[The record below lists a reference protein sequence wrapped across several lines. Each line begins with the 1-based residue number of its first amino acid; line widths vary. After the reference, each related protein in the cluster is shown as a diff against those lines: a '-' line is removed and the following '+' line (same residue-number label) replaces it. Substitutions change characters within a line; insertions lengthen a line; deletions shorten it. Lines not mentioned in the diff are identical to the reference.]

1 MNDTGYP
8 NLEIK
13 GTSMPQE
20 QAIQGNVEKQETHDK
35 KGVLGYL
42 PVSFFGACMGL
53 SAMCVAWHAMSEL
66 GSLSLSYSAKSPEHD
81 VLDVVQASLA
91 PLAELFSLIFAV
103 FAVAAFVAL
112 GAAYSIKAMTS
123 FESCKQEFLSPITR
137 PFFGTIC
144 ISLLLLPF
152 ALQRLG
158 IPETM
163 SLIVWILGAV
173 LMLVFS
179 VHIVQFWVCHKF
191 ELAHITPAWIIPVVG
206 LLDLPLA
213 LPVFSQMQAIPDLG
227 FFITIFCMA
236 VGFSFTIVLSTLIF
250 ARIVFFSKL
259 PDKLM
264 PTLVVL
270 LAPFGAGVST
280 HAVFTSMQALMM
292 KLDSQAFAIDFM
304 LYILFL
310 LGLFLLL
317 ALLPQIVQI
326 RKCCPFRISWWAI
339 SFPLAAMCIA
349 SIKINMGILQFLNTG
364 LPISFRI
371 SMYALVTIFSI
382 LSLILLLFITLIF
395 VWLIVRT
402 LLGIFR
408 GELQNLA

>member
-1 MNDTGYP
+1 MGDRKCP

-20 QAIQGNVEKQETHDK
+20 QAIQENMEKQESHGK

-66 GSLSLSYSAKSPEHD
+66 SSLSLSYSAKSPEHD
-81 VLDVVQASLA
+81 VFCVIQASLA
-91 PLAELFSLIFAV
+91 PFAELLSLTFAV
-103 FAVAAFVAL
+103 FAVMAFMVL
-112 GAAYSIKAMTS
+112 GIAYSVKAMTS

-152 ALQRLG
+152 ALQKLG
-158 IPETM
+158 IPETF

-179 VHIVQFWVCHKF
+179 VHIVQFWICHKF

-213 LPVFSQMQAIPDLG
+213 LPLFSQIQALPDLG

-250 ARIVFFSKL
+250 ARIVFFAKL

-292 KLDSQAFAIDFM
+292 KIDAHIFAIDSMPHIF
-304 LYILFL
+304 FL
-310 LGLFLLL
+310 LGFFLLL

-349 SIKINMGILQFLNTG
+349 SIKINVNILQLSSTD
-364 LPISFRI
+364 LPIASSIHVLDTLF
-371 SMYALVTIFSI
+371 AL
-382 LSLILLLFITLIF
+382 LSLFLLLSVTLVF
-395 VWLIVRT
+395 AWLIVRT

>member
-1 MNDTGYP
+1 M
-8 NLEIK
+8 
-13 GTSMPQE
+13 
-20 QAIQGNVEKQETHDK
+20 V
-35 KGVLGYL
+35 
-42 PVSFFGACMGL
+42 
-53 SAMCVAWHAMSEL
+53 EL
-66 GSLSLSYSAKSPEHD
+66 GTVNLSYSAKSPEHD
-81 VLDVVQASLA
+81 ILCVVQVSLA
-91 PLAELFSLIFAV
+91 SFAELVSLIFAI
-103 FAVAAFVAL
+103 FAVVAFVAL
-112 GAAYSIKAMTS
+112 GVAYSIKAITS
-123 FESCKQEFLSPITR
+123 LESCKQEFLSPITR

-158 IPETM
+158 IPETI

-173 LMLVFS
+173 LMLFFS
-179 VHIVQFWVCHKF
+179 VHIVQFWICHKF
-191 ELAHITPAWIIPVVG
+191 ELAHITPAWIIPIVG

-213 LPVFSQMQAIPDLG
+213 LPVFSQIQALPDLG

-236 VGFSFTIVLSTLIF
+236 VGFSFTIVLCTLIF
-250 ARIVFFSKL
+250 ARIVFFAKL

-280 HAVFTSMQALMM
+280 HAVFVSMQALMM
-292 KLDSQAFAIDFM
+292 KLDSQVFAIDSM
-304 LYILFL
+304 PYILFL
-310 LGLFLLL
+310 VGLFLLL
-317 ALLPQIVQI
+317 AVLPQIVQV

-349 SIKINMGILQFLNTG
+349 SIKINTNIVNLLNAN
-364 LPISFRI
+364 LPISF
-371 SMYALVTIFSI
+371 STIHNLATLFSI
-382 LSLILLLFITLIF
+382 LSLILLLSVTLVF
-395 VWLIVRT
+395 VWLIMRT

>member
-1 MNDTGYP
+1 
-8 NLEIK
+8 
-13 GTSMPQE
+13 MPQE
-20 QAIQGNVEKQETHDK
+20 QAIQGNVEKQESNDK

-81 VLDVVQASLA
+81 ILCVIQASLV
-91 PLAELFSLIFAV
+91 PFAELLSLTFAV
-103 FAVAAFVAL
+103 FAVMAFMVL
-112 GAAYSIKAMTS
+112 GIAYSVKAMTS

-152 ALQRLG
+152 ALQKLG
-158 IPETM
+158 IPETI

-179 VHIVQFWVCHKF
+179 VHIVQFWICHKF

-213 LPVFSQMQAIPDLG
+213 LPLFSQIQALPDVG

-236 VGFSFTIVLSTLIF
+236 VGFSFTIVLCTLIF
-250 ARIVFFSKL
+250 ARIVFFAKL

-292 KLDSQAFAIDFM
+292 KVDAHIFTIDSM
-304 LYILFL
+304 PYILFL
-310 LGLFLLL
+310 LGFFLLL

-326 RKCCPFRISWWAI
+326 RKCCPFRITWWAI

-349 SIKINMGILQFLNTG
+349 SIKINVNILQLSSTD
-364 LPISFRI
+364 LPIASSIHVLDTLF
-371 SMYALVTIFSI
+371 AL
-382 LSLILLLFITLIF
+382 LSLFLLLSVTLVF
-395 VWLIVRT
+395 TWLVVRT

>member
-1 MNDTGYP
+1 
-8 NLEIK
+8 
-13 GTSMPQE
+13 MPQE
-20 QAIQGNVEKQETHDK
+20 QAIQGNIEKQESHDK

-53 SAMCVAWHAMSEL
+53 SAMCVAWHTMSEL
-66 GSLSLSYSAKSPEHD
+66 GSLSLSYSAKSPKHD
-81 VLDVVQASLA
+81 ILCVIQASLV
-91 PLAELFSLIFAV
+91 PFAELLSFAFAIFAV
-103 FAVAAFVAL
+103 VAFVAL
-112 GAAYSIKAMTS
+112 GIAYSVKAMTS

-158 IPETM
+158 IPETI

-179 VHIVQFWVCHKF
+179 VHIVQFWICHKF

-213 LPVFSQMQAIPDLG
+213 LPLFSQIQALPDLG

-250 ARIVFFSKL
+250 ARIVFFAKL

-292 KLDSQAFAIDFM
+292 KVDAHIFAIDSM
-304 LYILFL
+304 PHILFL
-310 LGLFLLL
+310 LGFFLLL

-326 RKCCPFRISWWAI
+326 RKCCPFRITWWAI

-349 SIKINMGILQFLNTG
+349 SIKINVNILQLSSTD
-364 LPISFRI
+364 LPIASSIHVLDTLF
-371 SMYALVTIFSI
+371 AL
-382 LSLILLLFITLIF
+382 LSLFLLLSITLVF
-395 VWLIVRT
+395 AWLIVRT

>member
-1 MNDTGYP
+1 
-8 NLEIK
+8 
-13 GTSMPQE
+13 MPQE
-20 QAIQGNVEKQETHDK
+20 QAIQGNVEKQESHDK

-42 PVSFFGACMGL
+42 PVSFFGTCMGL
-53 SAMCVAWHAMSEL
+53 SAMSVAWHAMSEL

-81 VLDVVQASLA
+81 ILCVIQASLV
-91 PLAELFSLIFAV
+91 PFAELLSFAFAIFAV
-103 FAVAAFVAL
+103 VAFVAL
-112 GAAYSIKAMTS
+112 GIAYSIKAMTS

-152 ALQRLG
+152 AFQKLG
-158 IPETM
+158 IPETF

-179 VHIVQFWVCHKF
+179 VHIVQFWICHKF
-191 ELAHITPAWIIPVVG
+191 ELAHITPTWIIPVVG

-213 LPVFSQMQAIPDLG
+213 LPLFSQIQALPDLG

-250 ARIVFFSKL
+250 ARIVFFAKL

-270 LAPFGAGVST
+270 LAPFGAGVNT

-292 KLDSQAFAIDFM
+292 KVDAYIFTIDSM
-304 LYILFL
+304 PYILFL
-310 LGLFLLL
+310 LGFFLLL
-317 ALLPQIVQI
+317 ALLPQIVQV
-326 RKCCPFRISWWAI
+326 RKCCPFRITWWAI

-349 SIKINMGILQFLNTG
+349 SIKINANILRLSNTD
-364 LPISFRI
+364 LPIASSI
-371 SMYALVTIFSI
+371 HVLDALFAL
-382 LSLILLLFITLIF
+382 LSLFLLLSVTLIF
-395 VWLIVRT
+395 TWLIVRT

-408 GELQNLA
+408 GELQNPA

>member
-1 MNDTGYP
+1 
-8 NLEIK
+8 
-13 GTSMPQE
+13 MPQE
-20 QAIQGNVEKQETHDK
+20 QVIQGNIEKRESLDK
-35 KGVLGYL
+35 KGTLGYL

-53 SAMCVAWHAMSEL
+53 SAMCVAWHAISQL
-66 GSLSLSYSAKSPEHD
+66 SQPLSFLLFVKSQLNAVIAVCAFLKPFADSLSLLFAI
-81 VLDVVQASLA
+81 LAVV
-91 PLAELFSLIFAV
+91 
-103 FAVAAFVAL
+103 AFVTL
-112 GAAYSIKAMTS
+112 GVAYSIKAITG
-123 FESCKQEFLSPITR
+123 FENCKQEFLSPITR
-137 PFFGTIC
+137 PFFGTLC

-152 ALQRLG
+152 ALERLG
-158 IPETM
+158 IPEII
-163 SLIVWILGAV
+163 SLIVWILGAI
-173 LMLVFS
+173 LMLIFS
-179 VHIVQFWVCHKF
+179 VHIVQFWICHKF

-213 LPVFSQMQAIPDLG
+213 LPLFSQIQTMPDLV
-227 FFITIFCMA
+227 FFITIFCIA
-236 VGFSFTIVLSTLIF
+236 VGFSFTVVLCTLIF
-250 ARIVFFSKL
+250 ARIVFFAKL

-280 HAVFTSMQALMM
+280 YSVFISTQALIM
-292 KLDSQAFAIDFM
+292 KLDSRVLAIDSM
-304 LYILFL
+304 PYILFL
-310 LGLFLLL
+310 LGFFLLL

-349 SIKINMGILQFLNTG
+349 SIKISAG
-364 LPISFRI
+364 LLELSRANLYIS
-371 SMYALVTIFSI
+371 SSVHTLVTLFSS
-382 LSLILLLFITLIF
+382 LSFILLSSVTLVF

>member
-1 MNDTGYP
+1 
-8 NLEIK
+8 
-13 GTSMPQE
+13 MPQE
-20 QAIQGNVEKQETHDK
+20 QAIQGNVEKQESNDK

-81 VLDVVQASLA
+81 ILCVIQASLV
-91 PLAELFSLIFAV
+91 PFAELLSLTFAV
-103 FAVAAFVAL
+103 FAVMVFMVL
-112 GAAYSIKAMTS
+112 GIAYSVKAMTS

-152 ALQRLG
+152 AFQKLG
-158 IPETM
+158 IPETF

-179 VHIVQFWVCHKF
+179 VHIVQFWICHKF

-213 LPVFSQMQAIPDLG
+213 LPVFSQMQTLSDLG

-236 VGFSFTIVLSTLIF
+236 VGFSFTIVLCTLIF
-250 ARIVFFSKL
+250 ARIVFFAKL

-292 KLDSQAFAIDFM
+292 KVDAHIFAIDSM
-304 LYILFL
+304 PYILFL
-310 LGLFLLL
+310 LGFFLLL

-326 RKCCPFRISWWAI
+326 RKCCPFRITWWAI
-339 SFPLAAMCIA
+339 SFPLTAMCIA
-349 SIKINMGILQFLNTG
+349 SIKINANILRLSNTD
-364 LPISFRI
+364 LPIASSI
-371 SMYALVTIFSI
+371 HVLDALFAL
-382 LSLILLLFITLIF
+382 LSLFLLLSVTLIF
-395 VWLIVRT
+395 TWLIVRT

>member
-1 MNDTGYP
+1 
-8 NLEIK
+8 
-13 GTSMPQE
+13 MPQE
-20 QAIQGNVEKQETHDK
+20 QVIQGNVGKQEYHDK
-35 KGVLGYL
+35 KGILGYL

-53 SAMCVAWHAMSEL
+53 NAMCVAWHAMSEL
-66 GSLSLSYSAKSPEHD
+66 SLVCSTEPQQNATCTTFF
-81 VLDVVQASLA
+81 A
-91 PLAELFSLIFAV
+91 PLADILSLIFAV
-103 FAVAAFVAL
+103 FAVLAFVAL
-112 GAAYSIKAMTS
+112 GVAYSIKARTG
-123 FESCKQEFLSPITR
+123 FEACKQEFLSPITR

-158 IPETM
+158 IPEII
-163 SLIVWILGAV
+163 SLIVWILGVV
-173 LMLVFS
+173 LMLIFS
-179 VHIVQFWVCHKF
+179 VHIVQFWICHKF

-213 LPVFSQMQAIPDLG
+213 LPLFSHIQALPDLG

-236 VGFSFTIVLSTLIF
+236 VGFSFTIVLCTLIF
-250 ARIVFFSKL
+250 ARIVFFAKL

-280 HAVFTSMQALMM
+280 YAVFVSMQALMM
-292 KLDSQAFAIDFM
+292 KLDSHVFAIDSM
-304 LYILFL
+304 PYILFL

-317 ALLPQIVQI
+317 ALLPQMVQI

-349 SIKINMGILQFLNTG
+349 SLKINTNLLQLSGKG
-364 LPISFRI
+364 LPISD
-371 SMYALVTIFSI
+371 SLSNLNMIFFV
-382 LSLILLLFITLIF
+382 LSLILLLFITLVF